1 LRHVKVSP
9 QAPRDDPPA
18 AAVSSP
24 HRDHNRCSIPSDAG
38 HRRTVKSNHRRLSAL
53 LLLFTLLFSQ
63 WAVATYACA
72 MPAMSVAAAA
82 SDAMAG
88 MDCEGEA
95 PDRSMLCVKHCADD
109 QAASQTQ
116 PAPVDPCAPAPSMIL
131 PVVHDRPLP
140 DHRIPRSSSPPP
152 RQTAPPLVLTA
163 RLRI

>member
-1 LRHVKVSP
+1 VK
-9 QAPRDDPPA
+9 Q
-18 AAVSSP
+18 
-24 HRDHNRCSIPSDAG
+24 
-38 HRRTVKSNHRRLSAL
+38 NHRRLSAL

-88 MDCEGEA
+88 MDCEGDA

-131 PVVHDRPLP
+131 PVVHGRPLP